1 MEIRG
6 ELLKPVE
13 DWWTLLRTRW
23 TYHSIKSKYKS
34 IIAIR
39 NIDGV
44 CSINVSTTESLVWCP
59 THSHTYQCSCQPL
72 MQFSVTARLQHLEGP
87 KRRKREP
94 SAQYLSIVFQL
105 AFDYPFLLSSL
116 LASYPGSFT
125 QHGRGN
131 EPGNEAT
138 PLSLSLSLAHPLFSP
153 APLLSFYNL
162 GFTSSKSTRSNPWW
176 TWKSSSRYTSTVRY
190 KWASLRSFRRRYS
203 RCLGVEFEWCASACM
218 NWGCVWKC
226 HLVSEVAPRI
236 VIVQEVPLCILF
248 HYYFF
253 HFM

>member
-1 MEIRG
+1 MDTSENTMNLPQYQI
-6 ELLKPVE
+6 
-13 DWWTLLRTRW
+13 
-23 TYHSIKSKYKS
+23 KYKS
-34 IIAIR
+34 INAIR

-44 CSINVSTTESLVWCP
+44 CSINVSTTESLVWYP

-72 MQFSVTARLQHLEGP
+72 MQFSVTACLQHLEGP

-138 PLSLSLSLAHPLFSP
+138 PLSLSLSLSLIHSSP
-153 APLLSFYNL
+153 PLLYSP
-162 GFTSSKSTRSNPWW
+162 ST
-176 TWKSSSRYTSTVRY
+176 T
-190 KWASLRSFRRRYS
+190 
-203 RCLGVEFEWCASACM
+203 
-218 NWGCVWKC
+218 
-226 HLVSEVAPRI
+226 LVSHLQSLQGQIPGGLGNHLPDTPLQLGTSGPHCAPSDEGTPG
-236 VIVQEVPLCILF
+236 VWVWSLNDVQV
-248 HYYFF
+248 HV
-253 HFM
+253 

>member
-1 MEIRG
+1 MDTSENTMNLPQYQI
-6 ELLKPVE
+6 
-13 DWWTLLRTRW
+13 
-23 TYHSIKSKYKS
+23 KYKS

-72 MQFSVTARLQHLEGP
+72 MQFSVTACLQHLEGP

-138 PLSLSLSLAHPLFSP
+138 PLSLSLSRSST
-153 APLLSFYNL
+153 LLPR
-162 GFTSSKSTRSNPWW
+162 SSTLLLQPWFHILKVYKVKSL
-176 TWKSSSRYTSTVRY
+176 VD
-190 KWASLRSFRRRYS
+190 LEIIFQI
-203 RCLGVEFEWCASACM
+203 
-218 NWGCVWKC
+218 
-226 HLVSEVAPRI
+226 HL
-236 VIVQEVPLCILF
+236 
-248 HYYFF
+248 YG
-253 HFM
+253 